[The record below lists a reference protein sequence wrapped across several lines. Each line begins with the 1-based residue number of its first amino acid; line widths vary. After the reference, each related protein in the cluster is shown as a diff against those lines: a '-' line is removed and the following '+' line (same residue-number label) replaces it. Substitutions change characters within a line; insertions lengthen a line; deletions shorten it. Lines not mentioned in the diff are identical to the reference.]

1 MALNDTILKDM
12 TTAMKEQNKFDLSVL
27 RMLKSALQ
35 LEKIN
40 LKHDLSDEEVM
51 VVIKRQVKQ
60 RKDSISEFEKYG
72 KTEEVEN
79 LNKEIACL
87 QIYLPAEFSEEEIN
101 AKLDEIFEELKP
113 ESMKDMGRV
122 MKEATARLGA
132 GADGSLLSKLVKEN
146 CDMIATIPMK
156 GDIDSLNAS
165 VATGVLAYEIVRQR
179 LGKK

>member
-1 MALNDTILKDM
+1 MALNETILKDM
-12 TTAMKEQNKFDLSVL
+12 TTAMKEQNKFNLSVL

-60 RKDSISEFEKYG
+60 RKDSMSEYEKYG
-72 KTEEVEN
+72 KTDEVEN
-79 LNKEIACL
+79 LKKEVECL
-87 QIYLPAEFSEEEIN
+87 SKYLPAELSEEEIN
-101 AKLDEIFEELKP
+101 KQLDVIFDELKP

-132 GADGSLLSKLVKEN
+132 GADGSLVSKLVK
-146 CDMIATIPMK
+146 
-156 GDIDSLNAS
+156 G
-165 VATGVLAYEIVRQR
+165 R
-179 LGKK
+179 LS

>member
-1 MALNDTILKDM
+1 MALNETILKDM
-12 TTAMKEQNKFDLSVL
+12 TTAMKEQDKFNLSVL

-60 RKDSISEFEKYG
+60 RKDSMFEYEKYG

-79 LNKEIACL
+79 LKKEIECL
-87 QIYLPAEFSEEEIN
+87 SKYLPAELSEEEIN
-101 AKLDEIFEELKP
+101 KQLDIIFEELKP
-113 ESMKDMGRV
+113 ESMKDMGRI

-132 GADGSLLSKLVKEN
+132 GADGSLVSKLVRER
-146 CDMIATIPMK
+146 
-156 GDIDSLNAS
+156 LN
-165 VATGVLAYEIVRQR
+165 
-179 LGKK
+179 K

>member
-1 MALNDTILKDM
+1 MALNETILKDM
-12 TTAMKEQNKFDLSVL
+12 TTAMKEQDKFNLSVL

-60 RKDSISEFEKYG
+60 RKDSMSEYEKYG

-79 LNKEIACL
+79 LKKEIECL
-87 QIYLPAEFSEEEIN
+87 SKYLPAELSEEEIN
-101 AKLDEIFEELKP
+101 KQLDVIFDELKP

-132 GADGSLLSKLVKEN
+132 GADGSLVSKLVRER
-146 CDMIATIPMK
+146 
-156 GDIDSLNAS
+156 LN
-165 VATGVLAYEIVRQR
+165 
-179 LGKK
+179 K

>member
-1 MALNDTILKDM
+1 MALNDTIIKDM
-12 TTAMKEQNKFDLSVL
+12 TTAMKEQDKFNLSVL

-60 RKDSISEFEKYG
+60 RKDSITEFEKYG

-79 LNKEIACL
+79 LNNEIACL
-87 QIYLPAEFSEEEIN
+87 QKYLPAELSEDEIN

-132 GADGSLLSKLVKEN
+132 GADGSLVSKLVKE
-146 CDMIATIPMK
+146 
-156 GDIDSLNAS
+156 
-165 VATGVLAYEIVRQR
+165 R
-179 LGKK
+179 LSK

>member
-1 MALNDTILKDM
+1 MALTDTILKDM
-12 TTAMKEQNKFDLSVL
+12 TTAMKEQDKFNLSVL

-40 LKHDLSDEEVM
+40 LKHDLTDEEAM

-60 RKDSISEFEKYG
+60 RKDSISEYEKYG

-79 LNKEIACL
+79 LNKEIDCL
-87 QIYLPAEFSEEEIN
+87 SKYLPAELSEEEIN
-101 AKLDEIFEELKP
+101 KQLDVIFEELKP

-132 GADGSLLSKLVKEN
+132 GADGSLVSKLVRER
-146 CDMIATIPMK
+146 
-156 GDIDSLNAS
+156 LN
-165 VATGVLAYEIVRQR
+165 
-179 LGKK
+179 K